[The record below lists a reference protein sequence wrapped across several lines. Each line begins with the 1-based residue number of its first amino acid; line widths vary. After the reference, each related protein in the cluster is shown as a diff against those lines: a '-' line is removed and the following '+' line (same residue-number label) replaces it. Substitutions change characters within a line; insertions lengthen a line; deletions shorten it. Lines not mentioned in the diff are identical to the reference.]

1 MRGPGSVIAIELT
14 GGYTAAAST
23 MTRTKLFVPAVSLG
37 STDSLIE
44 HPAGLT
50 HRIVSE
56 EGRQSGG
63 ITEGM
68 LRLAI
73 GIENQ
78 EDLWA
83 DLEQALS

>member
-1 MRGPGSVIAIELT
+1 MIAIELD
-14 GGYTAAAST
+14 GGFEAASK
-23 MTRTKLFVPAVSLG
+23 MVTKTNIFTHAVSLG

-56 EGRQSGG
+56 EGRTMGG

-68 LRLAI
+68 IRLAI
-73 GIENQ
+73 GIEDVN
-78 EDLWA
+78 DLFK
-83 DLEQALS
+83 DLAQALKN